1 MADLMIILMYVALA
15 GALVATGFSLW
26 RATHSRE
33 QSWLSNRLAIGVVG
47 LVCLTL
53 LLAWLIGG
61 SVPDMFIWTIIIL
74 FIVAVLTICLSIVH
88 TKYLR

>member
-1 MADLMIILMYVALA
+1 MADLMIILMYVA

-53 LLAWLIGG
+53 LLTWLIGG

>member
-1 MADLMIILMYVALA
+1 MADLMLILMSVAVVGALA
-15 GALVATGFSLW
+15 ATGFSLW

-53 LLAWLIGG
+53 LLSWLIGG

-74 FIVAVLTICLSIVH
+74 FIIAVWTICLSIVH

>member
-1 MADLMIILMYVALA
+1 MADLIIILMYVAVA
-15 GALVATGFSLW
+15 GALLTTGFSLW
-26 RATHSRE
+26 RATRSRE
-33 QSWLSNRLAIGVVG
+33 QSWLSNRLAIGVVA

-53 LLAWLIGG
+53 LLSWLIGG

-74 FIVAVLTICLSIVH
+74 FLVAILTICLSIVH